1 MDDTLF
7 PQAQEKEGMFS
18 VPHSDVMPPFGN
30 RCCIFD
36 RPIMDASPGPDI
48 NHGTMVYFLRLRRLR
63 GGAATIASALLCGC
77 HRTVFDAAGYIAH
90 QQSRLVVTST
100 LLMLLIIIPVIL
112 LTLFFAWH
120 YRQSNAD
127 ADYRPDW
134 DRSLHLELAIWAA
147 PLLIVIAL
155 GALTWIGSHTL
166 DPFRPLRRVDANR
179 TVAAGV
185 RPLTVDV
192 VALDWKWLFIY
203 PKQGIAVVNE
213 AAAPIDVPI
222 RFRITSQSVM
232 NAFFIPALAGQIYAM
247 PGMRSELNAVINR
260 PGEFRG
266 FSSSYSGAG
275 FSHMEFRFL
284 GMTSERFAQWIQR
297 NRDASARLDRE
308 TYLRLVRP
316 SIADPV
322 RRYGSID
329 PAIFR
334 SIVDR
339 CIGSPRSCPPPAHT
353 TPSRAAMADG
363 AAE

>member
-1 MDDTLF
+1 M
-7 PQAQEKEGMFS
+7 E
-18 VPHSDVMPPFGN
+18 
-30 RCCIFD
+30 
-36 RPIMDASPGPDI
+36 ASPGPDI
-48 NHGTMVYFLRLRRLR
+48 NDGTMVSSLGLRSLRI
-63 GGAATIASALLCGC
+63 GAAATILSASLCGC
-77 HRTVFDAAGYIAH
+77 HRTVFDPAGYIAR
-90 QQSRLVVTST
+90 QQGRLVVTST
-100 LLMLLIIIPVIL
+100 LLMLLIIVPVIL

-134 DRSLHLELAIWAA
+134 DHSLHLELAIWAA

>member
-1 MDDTLF
+1 M
-7 PQAQEKEGMFS
+7 E
-18 VPHSDVMPPFGN
+18 
-30 RCCIFD
+30 
-36 RPIMDASPGPDI
+36 ASPGPEI
-48 NHGTMVYFLRLRRLR
+48 NDGTMVYSLRLRSLR
-63 GGAATIASALLCGC
+63 IGGTAAIASALLCGC
-77 HRTVFDAAGYIAH
+77 HRTVFDPAGYIAR
-90 QQSRLVVTST
+90 QQGRLVVTST
-100 LLMLLIIIPVIL
+100 LLMLLIIVPVIL

-134 DRSLHLELAIWAA
+134 DHSLHLELAIWAA

-166 DPFRPLRRVDANR
+166 DPFRPLRRIDADR
-179 TVAAGV
+179 TVAADT
-185 RPLTVDV
+185 RPLVVDV

-203 PKQGIAVVNE
+203 PAQGVAVVNE

-222 RFRITSQSVM
+222 RFRITSESVM
-232 NAFFIPALAGQIYAM
+232 NAFFVPALAGQIYAM
-247 PGMRSELNAVINR
+247 PGMRSELNAVVNH
-260 PGEFRG
+260 PGDFRG

-284 GMTSERFAQWIQR
+284 GMTSEGFAQWIRQ
-297 NRDASARLDRE
+297 NREAPARLDRE
-308 TYLRLVRP
+308 AYLHLTRP

-329 PAIFR
+329 RTIFR

-339 CIGSPRSCPPPAHT
+339 CVASPRSCPPPTRA
-353 TPSRAAMADG
+353 TPSRAAAAMADG
-363 AAE
+363 AAQ

>member
-1 MDDTLF
+1 M
-7 PQAQEKEGMFS
+7 E
-18 VPHSDVMPPFGN
+18 
-30 RCCIFD
+30 
-36 RPIMDASPGPDI
+36 ASPGSDTDKGI
-48 NHGTMVYFLRLRRLR
+48 MVSSLRLRSLR
-63 GGAATIASALLCGC
+63 SSGTAAVTSALLAGC
-77 HRTVFDAAGYIAH
+77 HRTVFDPAGYIAR
-90 QQSRLVVTST
+90 QQGRLVMTST
-100 LLMLLIIIPVIL
+100 LLMLLIIVPVIL

-166 DPFRPLRRVDANR
+166 DPFRPLHRIDDQR
-179 TVAAGV
+179 TVAANT
-185 RPLTVDV
+185 RPLLVDV

-203 PKQGIAVVNE
+203 PAQGIAVVNE

-222 RFRITSQSVM
+222 RFRITSESVM
-232 NAFFIPALAGQIYAM
+232 NAFFVPALAGQIYAM

-260 PGEFRG
+260 PGDFRG

-284 GMTSERFAQWIQR
+284 GMTPERFAQWIQR
-297 NRDASARLDRE
+297 NRDAPARLDRAA
-308 TYLRLVRP
+308 YLRLVRP

-322 RRYGSID
+322 RRYGTID
-329 PAIFR
+329 PAMFR

-339 CIGSPRSCPPPAHT
+339 CLEPSRSCPHPTSAP
-353 TPSRAAMADG
+353 PSRAAASMADG
-363 AAE
+363 ARE